1 MSQTMPSWWA
11 IPPNKSAGC
20 ASAGKNWMNKDS
32 VKPADKLLMLSSKV
46 MLDFDTFWT
55 LQFGRDQGVPAP
67 LNPLPLEEGK
77 FHFFPER
84 QI

>member
-1 MSQTMPSWWA
+1 
-11 IPPNKSAGC
+11 
-20 ASAGKNWMNKDS
+20 MNKDS

-46 MLDFDTFWT
+46 MLDFDTFWI

-77 FHFFPER
+77 FHFFQSVKFKDLNELLTKFFNFMCGEVK
-84 QI
+84 